1 MDHAA
6 ASRSM
11 PLNLRRLRNPTAVVE
26 GGRRLFTPGN
36 VTWVRLTPK
45 AEQKVSQ
52 QP

>member
-11 PLNLRRLRNPTAVVE
+11 PLSLSRLWTPTVFLCLVGIVLPNA
-26 GGRRLFTPGN
+26 LSL
-36 VTWVRLTPK
+36 WSK

-52 QP
+52 